1 MLLSWFD
8 ATASKEFGTA
18 LAKFYIERIPV
29 TTNPNENDKK
39 FASKTKSTLD
49 KMSQRVGE
57 FKASNRLNTY
67 KKAQL
72 GNAFKWSLREAGY
85 DKAYID
91 RLTQWLVTR
100 I

>member
-8 ATASKEFGTA
+8 ATASKEFGA
-18 LAKFYIERIPV
+18 SLAKLYIERLPV
-29 TTNPNENDKK
+29 TSNENDKR
-39 FASKTKSTLD
+39 FASKTKSVLD
-49 KMSQRVGE
+49 TMAQRVDQ

-72 GNAFKWSLREAGY
+72 GNAFKWALREAGY

-91 RLTQWLVTR
+91 RLTEWLVTR

>member
-1 MLLSWFD
+1 MLFEWFN
-8 ATASKEFGTA
+8 ATASKEFGAA

-29 TTNPNENDKK
+29 ASNENDKK
-39 FASKTKSTLD
+39 FASKTKAALD
-49 KMSQRVGE
+49 KMSQRVE
-57 FKASNRLNTY
+57 QFKAANPLNTY

-72 GNAFKWSLREAGY
+72 GNAFKWALREAGY

-91 RLTQWLVTR
+91 RLTEWLVAR

>member
-29 TTNPNENDKK
+29 TASTENDKK
-39 FASKTKSTLD
+39 FASRTKAAMD
-49 KMSQRVGE
+49 KMSQRVDQ
-57 FKASNRLNTY
+57 FKTSHRLNTY

-91 RLTQWLVTR
+91 RLTEWLVTR

>member
-1 MLLSWFD
+1 MLFDWFN
-8 ATASKEFGTA
+8 ATASKEFGAT

-29 TTNPNENDKK
+29 ASNENDKK
-39 FASKTKSTLD
+39 FASRTKAALD
-49 KMSQRVGE
+49 KMSQRVE
-57 FKASNRLNTY
+57 QFKASNPLNTY

-72 GNAFKWSLREAGY
+72 GNSFKWSLREAGY

-91 RLTQWLVTR
+91 RLTEWLVAR

>member
-1 MLLSWFD
+1 MLFSWFD
-8 ATASKEFGTA
+8 ATASKEFGA
-18 LAKFYIERIPV
+18 SLAKLYIERLPV
-29 TTNPNENDKK
+29 TSNENDKR
-39 FASKTKSTLD
+39 FTSKTKSVLD
-49 KMSQRVGE
+49 TMAQRVDQ

-72 GNAFKWSLREAGY
+72 GNAFKWALREGGY

-91 RLTQWLVTR
+91 RLTEWLVTR